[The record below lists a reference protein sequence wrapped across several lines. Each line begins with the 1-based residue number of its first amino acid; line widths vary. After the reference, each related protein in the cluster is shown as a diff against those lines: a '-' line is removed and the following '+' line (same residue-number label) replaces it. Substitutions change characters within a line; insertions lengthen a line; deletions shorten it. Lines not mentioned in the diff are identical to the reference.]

1 MSTETESIEAER
13 QRKEK
18 EKDVLSEICNLQKRV
33 DEIKSISKEN
43 IALVSK
49 LEKYYNAYA
58 SKGKDV
64 GLDLETESIE
74 AERQRKEKVWHA
86 TESIEA
92 ERQREE
98 KDWHAAKLQREEK
111 EQRDVYYNDVRL
123 IRQNVQYFFWI
134 SIISIISTAIVLFVD
149 F

>member
-33 DEIKSISKEN
+33 DKIKSISKEN

-98 KDWHAAKLQREEK
+98 K

-149 F
+149 S

>member
-33 DEIKSISKEN
+33 DKIKSISKEN

-86 TESIEA
+86 AVAIEA
-92 ERQREE
+92 ERQRGEEE
-98 KDWHAAKLQREEK
+98 KG
-111 EQRDVYYNDVRL
+111 VRL

>member
-1 MSTETESIEAER
+1 MSSETESIEAER

-33 DEIKSISKEN
+33 DKIKSISTEN

-86 TESIEA
+86 AESIEA
-92 ERQREE
+92 ER
-98 KDWHAAKLQREEK
+98 QREEK

>member
-33 DEIKSISKEN
+33 DKIKSISTEN

-86 TESIEA
+86 AESIEA
-92 ERQREE
+92 ER
-98 KDWHAAKLQREEK
+98 QREEK

>member
-13 QRKEK
+13 QREEK

-98 KDWHAAKLQREEK
+98 K

-149 F
+149 S

>member
-98 KDWHAAKLQREEK
+98 K

-149 F
+149 S

>member
-33 DEIKSISKEN
+33 DKIKSISKEN

-74 AERQRKEKVWHA
+74 AERQR
-86 TESIEA
+86 
-92 ERQREE
+92 
-98 KDWHAAKLQREEK
+98 EEK

-123 IRQNVQYFFWI
+123 LRKNVKYFFWI